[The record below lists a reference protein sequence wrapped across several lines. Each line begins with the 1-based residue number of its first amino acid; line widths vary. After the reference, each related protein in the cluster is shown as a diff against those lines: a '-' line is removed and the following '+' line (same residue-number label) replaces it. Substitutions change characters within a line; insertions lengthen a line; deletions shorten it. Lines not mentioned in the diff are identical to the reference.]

1 MPKKMLINAVDREE
15 IRVAVVEDGLLESF
29 YVETA
34 SGTQTRGNLYKGV
47 VVNVEPGLEAAF
59 VDYGEARHGFLQMA
73 DIRPDLWE
81 YKSDK
86 GKPPPIGQVLKR
98 GMELLVQVSR
108 EPTGAKGA
116 GLTTFYSIPG
126 QLMVLTPG
134 HEACG
139 VSRKIAEEAERTR
152 LKDTLNGLK
161 RPEGIGVIARTAA
174 AGRPKREIEQNFR
187 QILRL
192 WEDIAKRAGAA
203 KAPSLIQ
210 REEELALRT
219 VRDLF
224 TSEVNE
230 ILVDDPDAF
239 ERIKRFVGLVS
250 PRRKKVV
257 HLHRESKP
265 IFHKFQLDQQ
275 LETIYLPT
283 VSLPSGGSIVI
294 NPTEALI
301 AVDVNSHKASGKEIE
316 ETALGVNLE
325 AAAEIARQLR
335 LRDLGGLVV
344 VDFIDMKSR
353 KNQTKV
359 RAKLVEELKKDKAK
373 TTVGRIS
380 RFGLLEFSR
389 QRIRPPIDFG
399 QMRTCP
405 YCGGR
410 GSLRTLE
417 ALSRSVLRTLRRKL
431 GHEFKD
437 GMRVRLAPEMA
448 EFLSNQRRLA
458 LSLLEGETGACL
470 DIVADAGLHGED
482 IRFERLEN
490 CWSIAEKPCSALEP
504 APAPVP
510 PPPPAAAPENAEQA
524 ANASDGGEPKKKSS
538 SSRRRRRRSS
548 SRRRTKKNTD
558 KDAEQ
563 NNAPPQQTASQS
575 AG

>member
-1 MPKKMLINAVDREE
+1 MSKKMLINAVDREE
-15 IRVAVVEDGLLESF
+15 IRVAIVENGLLDSF

-59 VDYGEARHGFLQMA
+59 VDYGEPRHGFLQMA

-81 YKSDK
+81 SKSSK
-86 GKPPPIGQVLKR
+86 GKPPAIGQVLKR

-126 QLMVLTPG
+126 QYMVLTPG
-134 HEACG
+134 HDACG
-139 VSRKIAEEAERTR
+139 VSRKIDDDAERTR
-152 LKDTLNGLK
+152 LKDILNGLK
-161 RPEGIGVIARTAA
+161 RPEQIGIIARTAA

-192 WEDIAKRAGAA
+192 WEDIAKRAEKA
-203 KAPSLIQ
+203 KAPALIQ

-224 TSEVNE
+224 TAEVTD
-230 ILVDDPDAF
+230 ILVDDPEVC
-239 ERIKRFVGLVS
+239 ERVRRFVGLVS
-250 PRRKKVV
+250 PRRKKAVQ
-257 HLHRESKP
+257 LHRETKP

-275 LETIYLPT
+275 LENIYLPT
-283 VSLPSGGSIVI
+283 VGLPSGGSIVI

-301 AVDVNSHKASGKEIE
+301 AIDVNSHKASGKEIE

-335 LRDLGGLVV
+335 LRDLGGLIV

-399 QMRTCP
+399 QTRTCP
-405 YCGGR
+405 HCGGR
-410 GSLRTLE
+410 GSLRTPE
-417 ALSRSVLRTLRRKL
+417 ALSRSVIRTLRRKL

-448 EFLSNQRRLA
+448 SFLANQRRAA
-458 LSLLEGETGACL
+458 LSRLEQENGACL
-470 DIVADAGLHGED
+470 EIVSDPALKGEEAG
-482 IRFERLEN
+482 FERLEQ
-490 CWSIAEKPCSALEP
+490 CWTAPEKPCPAPALEKPCSEP
-504 APAPVP
+504 AEAAPEPAE
-510 PPPPAAAPENAEQA
+510 PAAAEQPA
-524 ANASDGGEPKKKSS
+524 EPKKKS
-538 SSRRRRRRSS
+538 SSRRRRRRSG
-548 SRRRTKKNTD
+548 SRRRSKKNAA
-558 KDAEQ
+558 KSAEG
-563 NNAPPQQTASQS
+563 AA
-575 AG
+575 AGG